1 MKFKLLFISTL
12 LLSGC
17 NGGSGGGSSSDSISV
32 DAPEALHIETSPIQS
47 KGLVSEEVA
56 IDVLATNDVN
66 AAMKVTSVRSM
77 SGDSC
82 QVTSFNEQSFTTSS
96 DEVGECQYEYTVAP
110 QNSELYVGEESSI
123 ARVSVSETA
132 TDNTLPNL
140 AETTDIDTPV
150 VIDLSQEL
158 AGELD
163 TSVFY
168 LSSDASV
175 LGAGIVDSDAAN
187 NVLTFT
193 PFEVGVS
200 RVTYSMTDGSV
211 TKLGTIDV
219 AVSDTQNTPPVA
231 LNYVREGKL
240 DKGMLVTIDLTD
252 YISDAED
259 AVILES
265 VRAYNAETEITSASE
280 HTFTFRSSEPGTHE
294 VAYTIN
300 DGRGGYAVGQVY
312 LEVEPD
318 FSLVQDWDDVTVYD
332 STIGAD
338 ITFTA
343 PVSKVLADYTNT
355 AYTNYQ
361 AQDGV
366 TGPKGTE
373 VVTMNLEQAQ
383 NYCAIRNGR
392 LPINREWELLITNQ
406 GNLFTS
412 QNWPAGADFWSAD
425 MMSETTG
432 KGFDTT
438 SGNTS
443 ELTKSTGEGFVTC
456 VLLDNESIIDFST
469 KIESTPNVN
478 NPSEHSLSLLVSD
491 PDGNL
496 APFQDLRAEIEQEKG
511 VFSNDLSAIKLVT
524 DSFGGAL
531 ETYRDTS
538 YDDAV
543 LSTLVSSDSID
554 AIVIKSEITNL
565 ISFDN
570 QKPNFELV
578 TDETNQ
584 CDETILVMGEFDT
597 SYQSEDY
604 GMTIMTTFDVYTS
617 TNDAPSESDVVDY
630 KASVVHNCGAREGN
644 SYLEFFGHDGGT
656 KTYQG
661 WVPSVNFSLNPDV
674 DYSSFSKVK
683 ISFLFRL
690 SSEAF
695 ENLSDLDLNEK
706 VAVYAGVAEEVGHF
720 GFNGAQSLGLGGAN
734 DFGFHYIYHE
744 FDVLT
749 DGSAES
755 IEFMP
760 PDENGW
766 RKGSAIVPISDAD
779 KFARVQVFID
789 SRPSKPRAIQ
799 VDDIQVIPVFD

>member
-1 MKFKLLFISTL
+1 MNSIVKLSVL
-12 LLSGC
+12 LPFSIALSAC
-17 NGGSGGGSSSDSISV
+17 NSSSGDNSSTDSGESLVSPEAISIVASPSQAKAMVGTESTVTVTATNSDNVAMKLISV
-32 DAPEALHIETSPIQS
+32 RYTWDDA
-47 KGLVSEEVA
+47 
-56 IDVLATNDVN
+56 
-66 AAMKVTSVRSM
+66 
-77 SGDSC
+77 C
-82 QVTSFNEQSFTTSS
+82 QVTSVEGMSFTTNSNV
-96 DEVGECQYEYTVAP
+96 VGECQYEYTVVP

-132 TDNTLPNL
+132 ADNVLPNL

-158 AGELD
+158 AEELD

-175 LGAGIVDSDAAN
+175 LGAGFVDSDTAN
-187 NVLTFT
+187 NMLTFT
-193 PFEVGVS
+193 PFDVGVS
-200 RVTYSMTDGSV
+200 RITYSMTDGSV

-265 VRAYNAETEITSASE
+265 VRAYNAETEITSAPE
-280 HTFTFRSSEPGTHE
+280 HTFTFRSSEPGAHE

-318 FSLVQDWDDVTVYD
+318 FSLVQDWDDVTIYD

-412 QNWPAGADFWSAD
+412 QNWPASADFWSAD

-432 KGFDTT
+432 KSVNATDGAI
-438 SGNTS
+438 S
-443 ELTKSTGEGFVTC
+443 ELAKLTGEGFVSC
-456 VLLDNESIIDFST
+456 VLLDNEAVKDFST
-469 KIESTPNVN
+469 TIHSEVN
-478 NPSEHSLSLLVSD
+478 PDALLEHSLSFNVVD

-496 APFQDLRAEIEQEKG
+496 APFQNLDAEIVRAKG
-511 VFSNDLSAIKLVT
+511 VFSNGLSRVTLVT
-524 DSFGGAL
+524 DSLGEAS

-538 YDDAV
+538 LNNAV
-543 LSTLVSSDSID
+543 LSSLVSANCEDS
-554 AIVIKSEITNL
+554 AVIKSAKDEMYIDTTDPTLWNIAEVLGGFNFKDIDEQGIPLHYNSSTKYEVTSVYKNSFVGRDLVVRYRLKANDVPSISSGKLNFVIQQVGNSPNKTNWGYDNAYQEGLPHSTAVVSNEINYYSQN
-565 ISFDN
+565 IS
-570 QKPNFELV
+570 
-578 TDETNQ
+578 
-584 CDETILVMGEFDT
+584 TI
-597 SYQSEDY
+597 
-604 GMTIMTTFDVYTS
+604 
-617 TNDAPSESDVVDY
+617 A
-630 KASVVHNCGAREGN
+630 GN
-644 SYLEFFGHDGGT
+644 SYIGGHVTKFASLPTRYEYWYVWLVIEHDSLLVYANTSEERPVEPTLVLENVWRTIDPSFPYWIGFGGT
-656 KTYQG
+656 PGTQ
-661 WVPSVNFSLNPDV
+661 VPKSVSIYVNAIWAG
-674 DYSSFSKVK
+674 SS
-683 ISFLFRL
+683 
-690 SSEAF
+690 
-695 ENLSDLDLNEK
+695 
-706 VAVYAGVAEEVGHF
+706 G
-720 GFNGAQSLGLGGAN
+720 
-734 DFGFHYIYHE
+734 
-744 FDVLT
+744 
-749 DGSAES
+749 
-755 IEFMP
+755 
-760 PDENGW
+760 
-766 RKGSAIVPISDAD
+766 
-779 KFARVQVFID
+779 
-789 SRPSKPRAIQ
+789 
-799 VDDIQVIPVFD
+799 

>member
-1 MKFKLLFISTL
+1 MKKTL
-12 LLSGC
+12 ILTPIVMCSLSAC
-17 NGGSGGGSSSDSISV
+17 NGGSEPSSNGV
-32 DAPEALHIETSPIQS
+32 EEKNPEVIYIEASLIQS

-82 QVTSFNEQSFTTSS
+82 QVTSIDEQSFTTSS

-132 TDNTLPNL
+132 ADNTLPNL

-150 VIDLSQEL
+150 VIDLSQKL
-158 AGELD
+158 AEELD

-175 LGAGIVDSDAAN
+175 LGTGIVDSDVAN
-187 NVLTFT
+187 NMLTFT
-193 PFEVGVS
+193 PSDVGVS
-200 RVTYSMTDGSV
+200 RITYSMTDGSV

-280 HTFTFRSSEPGTHE
+280 HTFTFRSSEPGAHE

-318 FSLVQDWDDVTVYD
+318 FSLVQDWDDVTIYD

-383 NYCAIRNGR
+383 NYCATRNGR
-392 LPINREWELLITNQ
+392 LPISREWELLITNQ
-406 GNLFTS
+406 GNLFNS

-432 KGFDTT
+432 KSMNATDGATAELLKE
-438 SGNTS
+438 SGA
-443 ELTKSTGEGFVTC
+443 GFVTC
-456 VLLDNESIIDFST
+456 VLLDSEAVQDFST
-469 KIESTPNVN
+469 QLEYSFVN
-478 NPSEHSLSLLVSD
+478 GVRFDISGVITD
-491 PDGNL
+491 PDGNP
-496 APFQDLRAEIEQEKG
+496 APFQEVKLLSERKKG
-511 VFSNDLSAIKLVT
+511 VFSNYEPEINKVASSSGELI
-524 DSFGGAL
+524 DSY
-531 ETYRDTS
+531 TDTS
-538 YDDAV
+538 FNNEV
-543 LSTLVSSDSID
+543 LSSYTSASKVDSI
-554 AIVIKSEITNL
+554 VFKSEAASSKLALSEEDKWNRLSPSVESYKPLTAYGMPILDGRDNGDNLRTINVYQEDYTGQNFVAYLKVQDVGGLAPQNGRFSFAVQQESPQPSEEWGNTNWPSSPQTDK
-565 ISFDN
+565 SFEIINDYWYQN
-570 QKPNFELV
+570 AKVVSGWELY
-578 TDETNQ
+578 DETSMNLSTPERHLWIQ
-584 CDETILVMGEFDT
+584 VNNGMLEIYNSPT
-597 SYQSEDY
+597 SDKPESPVYSGDMNWSGIDPTQTYWIQIGSR
-604 GMTIMTTFDVYTS
+604 VYT
-617 TNDAPSESDVVDY
+617 
-630 KASVVHNCGAREGN
+630 
-644 SYLEFFGHDGGT
+644 GH
-656 KTYQG
+656 
-661 WVPSVNFSLNPDV
+661 
-674 DYSSFSKVK
+674 
-683 ISFLFRL
+683 
-690 SSEAF
+690 E
-695 ENLSDLDLNEK
+695 
-706 VAVYAGVAEEVGHF
+706 VAEG
-720 GFNGAQSLGLGGAN
+720 
-734 DFGFHYIYHE
+734 
-744 FDVLT
+744 
-749 DGSAES
+749 
-755 IEFMP
+755 
-760 PDENGW
+760 
-766 RKGSAIVPISDAD
+766 
-779 KFARVQVFID
+779 ID
-789 SRPSKPRAIQ
+789 TYVTEAY
-799 VDDIQVIPVFD
+799 FTNY

>member
-1 MKFKLLFISTL
+1 MKVLGKISFIFSL
-12 LLSGC
+12 PLILSAC
-17 NGGSGGGSSSDSISV
+17 NGGSGNDSSSNSVEGSSPV
-32 DAPEALHIETSPIQS
+32 TVNIETSPIQS

-82 QVTSFNEQSFTTSS
+82 QVTSIDEQSFTTSS
-96 DEVGECQYEYTVAP
+96 DEVGECQYEYTVVP

-132 TDNTLPNL
+132 ADNTLPNL

-150 VIDLSQEL
+150 VIDLSQKL
-158 AGELD
+158 AEELD

-175 LGAGIVDSDAAN
+175 LGTGIVDSDVAN
-187 NVLTFT
+187 NMLTFT
-193 PFEVGVS
+193 PSDVGVS
-200 RVTYSMTDGSV
+200 RITYSMTDGSV

-280 HTFTFRSSEPGTHE
+280 HTFTFRSSEPGAHE

-318 FSLVQDWDDVTVYD
+318 FSLVQDWDDVTIYD

-383 NYCAIRNGR
+383 NYCATRNGR
-392 LPINREWELLITNQ
+392 LPISREWELLITNQ
-406 GNLFTS
+406 GNLFNS

-432 KGFDTT
+432 KSMNATDGATAELLKE
-438 SGNTS
+438 SGA
-443 ELTKSTGEGFVTC
+443 GFVTC
-456 VLLDNESIIDFST
+456 VLLDSEAVQDFST
-469 KIESTPNVN
+469 QLEYSFVN
-478 NPSEHSLSLLVSD
+478 GVRFDISGVITD
-491 PDGNL
+491 PDGNP
-496 APFQDLRAEIEQEKG
+496 APFQEVKLLSERKKG
-511 VFSNDLSAIKLVT
+511 VFSNYEPEINKVASSSGELI
-524 DSFGGAL
+524 DSY
-531 ETYRDTS
+531 TDTS
-538 YDDAV
+538 FNNEV
-543 LSTLVSSDSID
+543 LSSYTSASKVDSI
-554 AIVIKSEITNL
+554 VFKSEAASSKLALSEEDKWNRLSPSVESYKPLTAYGMPILDGRVNGDNLRTINVYQEDYTGQNFVAYLKVQDVGGLAPQNGRFSFAVQQESPQPSEEWGNTNWPSSPQTDK
-565 ISFDN
+565 SFEIINDYWYQN
-570 QKPNFELV
+570 AKVVSGWELY
-578 TDETNQ
+578 DETSMNLSTPERHLWIQ
-584 CDETILVMGEFDT
+584 VNNGMLEIYNSPT
-597 SYQSEDY
+597 SDKPESPVYSGDMNWSGIDPTQTYWIQIGSR
-604 GMTIMTTFDVYTS
+604 VYT
-617 TNDAPSESDVVDY
+617 
-630 KASVVHNCGAREGN
+630 
-644 SYLEFFGHDGGT
+644 GH
-656 KTYQG
+656 
-661 WVPSVNFSLNPDV
+661 
-674 DYSSFSKVK
+674 
-683 ISFLFRL
+683 
-690 SSEAF
+690 E
-695 ENLSDLDLNEK
+695 
-706 VAVYAGVAEEVGHF
+706 VAEG
-720 GFNGAQSLGLGGAN
+720 
-734 DFGFHYIYHE
+734 
-744 FDVLT
+744 
-749 DGSAES
+749 
-755 IEFMP
+755 
-760 PDENGW
+760 
-766 RKGSAIVPISDAD
+766 
-779 KFARVQVFID
+779 ID
-789 SRPSKPRAIQ
+789 TYVTEAY
-799 VDDIQVIPVFD
+799 FTNY

>member
-1 MKFKLLFISTL
+1 MKKSLILTPVVMCF
-12 LLSGC
+12 LSAC
-17 NGGSGGGSSSDSISV
+17 NGGSGNDSSSNSVEGSS
-32 DAPEALHIETSPIQS
+32 PETVNIETSPIQS

-66 AAMKVTSVRSM
+66 AVMKVTSVRSM

-82 QVTSFNEQSFTTSS
+82 QVTSIDGQSFTTSS

-132 TDNTLPNL
+132 ADNTLPNL

-150 VIDLSQEL
+150 VIDLSLEL

-175 LGAGIVDSDAAN
+175 LGTGIVDSDVAN

-193 PFEVGVS
+193 PSDVGVS
-200 RVTYSMTDGSV
+200 RITYSMTDGSV

-259 AVILES
+259 AVIFES

-280 HTFTFRSSEPGTHE
+280 HTFTFRSSEPGAHE

-318 FSLVQDWDDVTVYD
+318 FSLVQDWDDVTIYD

-366 TGPKGTE
+366 TGPKGAE

-383 NYCAIRNGR
+383 NYCATRNGR
-392 LPINREWELLITNQ
+392 LPINREWELLIANQ
-406 GNLFTS
+406 GNLFAS

-432 KGFDTT
+432 KSMNATDGATAELLKE
-438 SGNTS
+438 SGA
-443 ELTKSTGEGFVTC
+443 GFVTC
-456 VLLDNESIIDFST
+456 VLLDSEAVQDFST
-469 KIESTPNVN
+469 QLEYSFVN
-478 NPSEHSLSLLVSD
+478 GVRFDISGVITD
-491 PDGNL
+491 PDGNPS
-496 APFQDLRAEIEQEKG
+496 PFQEVKLLSERKKG
-511 VFSNDLSAIKLVT
+511 VFSNYEPEINKVASSSGELI
-524 DSFGGAL
+524 DSY
-531 ETYRDTS
+531 TDTS
-538 YDDAV
+538 FNNEV
-543 LSTLVSSDSID
+543 LSSYTSASKVDSI
-554 AIVIKSEITNL
+554 VFKSEAASSKLALSEEDKWNRLSPSVESYKPLTAYGMPILDGRDNGDNLRTINVYQEDYTGQNFVAYLKVQDVGGLAPQNGRFSFAVQQESPQPSEEWGNTNWPSSPQTDK
-565 ISFDN
+565 SFEIINDYWYQN
-570 QKPNFELV
+570 AKVVSGWELY
-578 TDETNQ
+578 DETSMNLSTPERHLWIQ
-584 CDETILVMGEFDT
+584 VNNGMLEIYNSPT
-597 SYQSEDY
+597 SDKPESPVYSGDMNWSGIDPTQTYWIQIGSR
-604 GMTIMTTFDVYTS
+604 VYT
-617 TNDAPSESDVVDY
+617 
-630 KASVVHNCGAREGN
+630 
-644 SYLEFFGHDGGT
+644 GH
-656 KTYQG
+656 
-661 WVPSVNFSLNPDV
+661 
-674 DYSSFSKVK
+674 
-683 ISFLFRL
+683 
-690 SSEAF
+690 E
-695 ENLSDLDLNEK
+695 
-706 VAVYAGVAEEVGHF
+706 VAEG
-720 GFNGAQSLGLGGAN
+720 
-734 DFGFHYIYHE
+734 
-744 FDVLT
+744 
-749 DGSAES
+749 
-755 IEFMP
+755 
-760 PDENGW
+760 
-766 RKGSAIVPISDAD
+766 
-779 KFARVQVFID
+779 ID
-789 SRPSKPRAIQ
+789 TYVTEAY
-799 VDDIQVIPVFD
+799 FTNY

>member
-1 MKFKLLFISTL
+1 MKKSLILTPVVMCF
-12 LLSGC
+12 LSAC
-17 NGGSGGGSSSDSISV
+17 NGGSGNDSSSNSVEGSS
-32 DAPEALHIETSPIQS
+32 PETVNIETSPIQS

-66 AAMKVTSVRSM
+66 AVMKVTSVRSM

-82 QVTSFNEQSFTTSS
+82 QVTSIDEQSFTASS

-132 TDNTLPNL
+132 ADNTLPNL
-140 AETTDIDTPV
+140 AETTDIDSPV

-175 LGAGIVDSDAAN
+175 LGTGIVDSDVAN
-187 NVLTFT
+187 NMLTFT
-193 PFEVGVS
+193 PSDVGVS
-200 RVTYSMTDGSV
+200 RITYSMTDGSV

-259 AVILES
+259 SVLLDS
-265 VRAYNAETEITSASE
+265 VRAYNAETAITSASE
-280 HTFTFRSSEPGTHE
+280 HTFTFRSSEPGAHE

-318 FSLVQDWDDVTVYD
+318 FSLVQDWDDVTIYD

-383 NYCAIRNGR
+383 NYCATRNGR
-392 LPINREWELLITNQ
+392 LPISREWELLITNQ
-406 GNLFTS
+406 GNLFNS

-432 KGFDTT
+432 KNMNATDGATAELLKE
-438 SGNTS
+438 SGA
-443 ELTKSTGEGFVTC
+443 GFVTC
-456 VLLDNESIIDFST
+456 VLLDSEAVQDFST
-469 KIESTPNVN
+469 QLEYSFVN
-478 NPSEHSLSLLVSD
+478 GVRFDISGVITD
-491 PDGNL
+491 PDGNP
-496 APFQDLRAEIEQEKG
+496 APFQEVKLLSERKKG
-511 VFSNDLSAIKLVT
+511 VFSNYEPEINKVASSSGELI
-524 DSFGGAL
+524 DSY
-531 ETYRDTS
+531 TDTS
-538 YDDAV
+538 FNNEV
-543 LSTLVSSDSID
+543 LSSYTSASKVDSI
-554 AIVIKSEITNL
+554 VFKSEAASSKLALSEEDKWNRLSPSVESYKPLTAYGMPILDGRVNGDNLRTINVYQEDYTGQNFVAYLKVQDVRGLAPQNGRFSFAVQQESPQPSEEWGNTNWPSSPQTDK
-565 ISFDN
+565 SFEIINDYWYQN
-570 QKPNFELV
+570 AKVVSGWELY
-578 TDETNQ
+578 DETSMNLSTPERHLWIQ
-584 CDETILVMGEFDT
+584 VNNGMLEIYNSPT
-597 SYQSEDY
+597 SDKPESPVYSGDMNWSGIDPTQTYWIQIGSR
-604 GMTIMTTFDVYTS
+604 VYT
-617 TNDAPSESDVVDY
+617 
-630 KASVVHNCGAREGN
+630 
-644 SYLEFFGHDGGT
+644 GH
-656 KTYQG
+656 
-661 WVPSVNFSLNPDV
+661 
-674 DYSSFSKVK
+674 
-683 ISFLFRL
+683 
-690 SSEAF
+690 E
-695 ENLSDLDLNEK
+695 
-706 VAVYAGVAEEVGHF
+706 VAEG
-720 GFNGAQSLGLGGAN
+720 
-734 DFGFHYIYHE
+734 
-744 FDVLT
+744 
-749 DGSAES
+749 
-755 IEFMP
+755 
-760 PDENGW
+760 
-766 RKGSAIVPISDAD
+766 
-779 KFARVQVFID
+779 ID
-789 SRPSKPRAIQ
+789 TYVTEAY
-799 VDDIQVIPVFD
+799 FTNY

>member
-1 MKFKLLFISTL
+1 MKKSLILTPVVMCF
-12 LLSGC
+12 LSAC
-17 NGGSGGGSSSDSISV
+17 NGGSGNDSSSNSV
-32 DAPEALHIETSPIQS
+32 EGSYPETVNIETSPIQS

-66 AAMKVTSVRSM
+66 AAMKVTSVRSI

-82 QVTSFNEQSFTTSS
+82 QVTSIDEQSFTTSS

-110 QNSELYVGEESSI
+110 QNSELYVGEEFSI

-132 TDNTLPNL
+132 ADNTLPNL
-140 AETTDIDTPV
+140 TETTDIDTPV

-168 LSSDASV
+168 LSSDVSV

-187 NVLTFT
+187 NMLTFT

-280 HTFTFRSSEPGTHE
+280 HTFTFRSSEPGAHE

-332 STIGAD
+332 STIGAN

-343 PVSKVLADYTNT
+343 PVSKVLAGYNNT

-366 TGPKGTE
+366 TGPKGAE

-383 NYCAIRNGR
+383 NYCATRNGR
-392 LPINREWELLITNQ
+392 LPISREWELLNSSQ
-406 GNLFTS
+406 GNLFTT
-412 QNWPAGADFWSAD
+412 QNWPAGTGYWSAD
-425 MMSETTG
+425 MLSEGSG
-432 KGFDTT
+432 KSFDATN
-438 SGNTS
+438 GGTS
-443 ELTKSTGEGFVTC
+443 ELQKQNDAGFVTC
-456 VLLDNESIIDFST
+456 VLLDSDAVKDFST
-469 KIESTPNVN
+469 ELEYNFVN
-478 NPSEHSLSLLVSD
+478 GVQFDVTGLVID
-491 PDGNL
+491 PDGDH
-496 APFQDLRAEIEQEKG
+496 APFQNVKLVSERKKG
-511 VFSNDLSAIKLVT
+511 LFSNYDSIIEKTSDPLGTFVDVYNDTSFNNEVISSYSSSSKVDSIVFTSEAPSAR
-524 DSFGGAL
+524 L
-531 ETYRDTS
+531 ETTNSEMWDRLSLETAGMKPIDSIGLPLFDYRGEDQLGVYSRFISVYQKDYIGSNFVAYIKVKDVNGGNVGAGRFSFALQQESRTPDGEWGDFKYPSSTNTEKNFEVVNDYWFQEANIVSGENFS
-538 YDDAV
+538 YASTPMN
-543 LSTLVSSDSID
+543 LSTSERYIWIQVTNGKLEVYNSETSEKPEDPVFKGEMNWAGINPENIYWLQFGSRTNTGSSYIENVDLY
-554 AIVIKSEITNL
+554 AT
-565 ISFDN
+565 
-570 QKPNFELV
+570 
-578 TDETNQ
+578 
-584 CDETILVMGEFDT
+584 
-597 SYQSEDY
+597 
-604 GMTIMTTFDVYTS
+604 DVY
-617 TNDAPSESDVVDY
+617 
-630 KASVVHNCGAREGN
+630 
-644 SYLEFFGHDGGT
+644 F
-656 KTYQG
+656 
-661 WVPSVNFSLNPDV
+661 
-674 DYSSFSKVK
+674 
-683 ISFLFRL
+683 
-690 SSEAF
+690 
-695 ENLSDLDLNEK
+695 
-706 VAVYAGVAEEVGHF
+706 
-720 GFNGAQSLGLGGAN
+720 AN
-734 DFGFHYIYHE
+734 Y
-744 FDVLT
+744 
-749 DGSAES
+749 
-755 IEFMP
+755 
-760 PDENGW
+760 
-766 RKGSAIVPISDAD
+766 
-779 KFARVQVFID
+779 
-789 SRPSKPRAIQ
+789 
-799 VDDIQVIPVFD
+799 

>member
-1 MKFKLLFISTL
+1 MKKSLILAPVVMC
-12 LLSGC
+12 LLSAC
-17 NGGSGGGSSSDSISV
+17 NGGSGSDSSSNSVEGSS
-32 DAPEALHIETSPIQS
+32 PEAVNIETSPIQS

-56 IDVLATNDVN
+56 IDVLATNDLN
-66 AAMKVTSVRSM
+66 ASMKVASVRSI

-82 QVTSFNEQSFTTSS
+82 RVTSINKQSFTTSS

-123 ARVSVSETA
+123 VRVSVSETA
-132 TDNTLPNL
+132 ADNTLPNL

-168 LSSDASV
+168 LSSDAPV

-259 AVILES
+259 AVILQS

-280 HTFTFRSSEPGTHE
+280 HTFTFRSSEPGAHE

-343 PVSKVLADYTNT
+343 PASKVLADYTNT

-366 TGPKGTE
+366 TGPKGAE

-383 NYCAIRNGR
+383 NYCATRNGR
-392 LPINREWELLITNQ
+392 LPISREWELLNSSQ
-406 GNLFTS
+406 GNLFTT
-412 QNWPAGADFWSAD
+412 QNWPAGTGYWSAD
-425 MMSETTG
+425 MLSEGSG
-432 KGFDTT
+432 KSFDATNGG
-438 SGNTS
+438 SS
-443 ELTKSTGEGFVTC
+443 ELLKENGAGFVTC
-456 VLLDNESIIDFST
+456 ILLNSDSVKDFSSTLNYTWNGINDSGNNTYEINGAVFDPEGNEAPFQSVELFVADSSKGLLDNNAVMKNIVTNSIGMIDDGTNYLDLSLENAVVALKTPT
-469 KIESTPNVN
+469 KDSSSIVLVPDQRSKQSPIYGHYVTPWQTGTYDVESTLLLHCGAWVDGMGTPEQGITGSYVRGTNYYVSSENIDYFDMRIGNWYWN
-478 NPSEHSLSLLVSD
+478 NRVVYGFEY
-491 PDGNL
+491 
-496 APFQDLRAEIEQEKG
+496 
-511 VFSNDLSAIKLVT
+511 IKIV
-524 DSFGGAL
+524 
-531 ETYRDTS
+531 YRDGEELQCGSSQDGQYYHKRFTIPLGWR
-538 YDDAV
+538 
-543 LSTLVSSDSID
+543 LSGFYVES
-554 AIVIKSEITNL
+554 A
-565 ISFDN
+565 
-570 QKPNFELV
+570 
-578 TDETNQ
+578 
-584 CDETILVMGEFDT
+584 
-597 SYQSEDY
+597 YH
-604 GMTIMTTFDVYTS
+604 
-617 TNDAPSESDVVDY
+617 PSPT
-630 KASVVHNCGAREGN
+630 N
-644 SYLEFFGHDGGT
+644 SYLNKLQMFIE
-656 KTYQG
+656 
-661 WVPSVNFSLNPDV
+661 P
-674 DYSSFSKVK
+674 
-683 ISFLFRL
+683 
-690 SSEAF
+690 
-695 ENLSDLDLNEK
+695 ENQN
-706 VAVYAGVAEEVGHF
+706 
-720 GFNGAQSLGLGGAN
+720 
-734 DFGFHYIYHE
+734 
-744 FDVLT
+744 
-749 DGSAES
+749 
-755 IEFMP
+755 
-760 PDENGW
+760 
-766 RKGSAIVPISDAD
+766 
-779 KFARVQVFID
+779 
-789 SRPSKPRAIQ
+789 
-799 VDDIQVIPVFD
+799 

>member
-1 MKFKLLFISTL
+1 MKKSLILTPVVMCF
-12 LLSGC
+12 LSAC
-17 NGGSGGGSSSDSISV
+17 NGGSGNDSSSNSVEGSS
-32 DAPEALHIETSPIQS
+32 PETVNIETSPIQS

-56 IDVLATNDVN
+56 IDVLATNEVS
-66 AAMKVTSVRSM
+66 AAMKVTSVRSI

-82 QVTSFNEQSFTTSS
+82 QVTSIGEQSFTTSS
-96 DEVGECQYEYTVAP
+96 DEVGECQYEYTVVP

-132 TDNTLPNL
+132 ADNTLPNL

-158 AGELD
+158 AEELD

-280 HTFTFRSSEPGTHE
+280 HTFTFRSSEPGAHE

-312 LEVEPD
+312 LEIEPD

-366 TGPKGTE
+366 TGSKGAE

-383 NYCAIRNGR
+383 NYCATRNGR
-392 LPINREWELLITNQ
+392 LPINREWELLIANQ

-425 MMSETTG
+425 MISETAG
-432 KGFDTT
+432 KSINATDGTI
-438 SGNTS
+438 S
-443 ELTKSTGEGFVTC
+443 ELAKLTGEGFVTC
-456 VLLDNESIIDFST
+456 VLLDSEAVKDFSSE
-469 KIESTPNVN
+469 IEYVTRPYSNV
-478 NPSEHSLSLLVSD
+478 SDVSLKVTD
-491 PDGNL
+491 PDGSL
-496 APFQDLRAEIEQEKG
+496 APYQNIEIISEREKG
-511 VFSNDLSAIKLVT
+511 VFSNYETSETLLSDASGSAVTTYTDLSFNNEVISVTSSSNAKSSIAYSSKDAVTASTLPVNESNKWNRVAAESGTILPIDDIGIPSLYYGTGGSIRALSVFNERSFTGRNFIGYVKVKNFGEKDAISGKLSFIVQQVSIVPQSGWGDAANQPGSPRSNKAFEIVTNYWNERTQVFSGYGNSVGLANMNVASHERHIWFENNNGHFMVYSSETSDKPLEPAVSFNMDWAGMDPGLPYWVQISSRISRDGNSVGVMTYVT
-524 DSFGGAL
+524 DAKFA
-531 ETYRDTS
+531 
-538 YDDAV
+538 
-543 LSTLVSSDSID
+543 
-554 AIVIKSEITNL
+554 
-565 ISFDN
+565 SFD
-570 QKPNFELV
+570 
-578 TDETNQ
+578 
-584 CDETILVMGEFDT
+584 
-597 SYQSEDY
+597 
-604 GMTIMTTFDVYTS
+604 
-617 TNDAPSESDVVDY
+617 
-630 KASVVHNCGAREGN
+630 
-644 SYLEFFGHDGGT
+644 
-656 KTYQG
+656 
-661 WVPSVNFSLNPDV
+661 
-674 DYSSFSKVK
+674 
-683 ISFLFRL
+683 
-690 SSEAF
+690 
-695 ENLSDLDLNEK
+695 
-706 VAVYAGVAEEVGHF
+706 
-720 GFNGAQSLGLGGAN
+720 
-734 DFGFHYIYHE
+734 
-744 FDVLT
+744 
-749 DGSAES
+749 
-755 IEFMP
+755 
-760 PDENGW
+760 
-766 RKGSAIVPISDAD
+766 
-779 KFARVQVFID
+779 
-789 SRPSKPRAIQ
+789 
-799 VDDIQVIPVFD
+799 

>member
-1 MKFKLLFISTL
+1 MKKSLILTPVVMCF
-12 LLSGC
+12 LSAC
-17 NGGSGGGSSSDSISV
+17 NGGSGNDSSSNSVEGSS
-32 DAPEALHIETSPIQS
+32 PETVNIETSPIQS

-66 AAMKVTSVRSM
+66 AVMKVTSVRSM

-82 QVTSFNEQSFTTSS
+82 QVTSIDEQSFTASS

-123 ARVSVSETA
+123 ARVSVSENA
-132 TDNTLPNL
+132 ADNTLPNL

-158 AGELD
+158 AEELD

-175 LGAGIVDSDAAN
+175 LGTGIVDSDVAN
-187 NVLTFT
+187 NMLTFT
-193 PFEVGVS
+193 PSDVGVS
-200 RVTYSMTDGSV
+200 RITYSMTDGSV

-280 HTFTFRSSEPGTHE
+280 HTFTFRSSEPGAHE

-318 FSLVQDWDDVTVYD
+318 FSLVQDWDDVTIYD

-366 TGPKGTE
+366 TGPKGAE

-383 NYCAIRNGR
+383 NYCATRNGR
-392 LPINREWELLITNQ
+392 LPINREWELLIANQ
-406 GNLFTS
+406 GNLFAS

-425 MMSETTG
+425 MISETGG
-432 KGFDTT
+432 KSMNATDGTI
-438 SGNTS
+438 S
-443 ELTKSTGEGFVTC
+443 ELAKLTGEGFVTC
-456 VLLDNESIIDFST
+456 VLLDSEAVKDFST
-469 KIESTPNVN
+469 QLEYSFVN
-478 NPSEHSLSLLVSD
+478 GVRFDVSGVITD
-491 PDGNL
+491 PDGNP
-496 APFQDLRAEIEQEKG
+496 APFQEVKLLSERKKG
-511 VFSNDLSAIKLVT
+511 VFSNYEPEINKVASSSGELI
-524 DSFGGAL
+524 DSY
-531 ETYRDTS
+531 TDTS
-538 YDDAV
+538 FNNEV
-543 LSTLVSSDSID
+543 LSSYTSASKVDSI
-554 AIVIKSEITNL
+554 VFKSEAASSKLALSEEDKWNRLSPSVESYKPLTAYGMPILDGRVNGDNLRTINVYQEDYTGQNFVAYLKVQDVGGLAPQNGRFSFAVQQESPQPSEEWGNTNWPSSPQTDK
-565 ISFDN
+565 SFEIINDYWYQN
-570 QKPNFELV
+570 AKVVSGWELY
-578 TDETNQ
+578 DETSMNLSTPERHLWIQ
-584 CDETILVMGEFDT
+584 VNNGMLEIYNSPT
-597 SYQSEDY
+597 SDKPESPVYSGDMNWSGIDPTQTYWIQIGSR
-604 GMTIMTTFDVYTS
+604 VYT
-617 TNDAPSESDVVDY
+617 
-630 KASVVHNCGAREGN
+630 
-644 SYLEFFGHDGGT
+644 GH
-656 KTYQG
+656 
-661 WVPSVNFSLNPDV
+661 
-674 DYSSFSKVK
+674 
-683 ISFLFRL
+683 
-690 SSEAF
+690 E
-695 ENLSDLDLNEK
+695 
-706 VAVYAGVAEEVGHF
+706 VAEG
-720 GFNGAQSLGLGGAN
+720 
-734 DFGFHYIYHE
+734 
-744 FDVLT
+744 
-749 DGSAES
+749 
-755 IEFMP
+755 
-760 PDENGW
+760 
-766 RKGSAIVPISDAD
+766 
-779 KFARVQVFID
+779 ID
-789 SRPSKPRAIQ
+789 TYVTEAY
-799 VDDIQVIPVFD
+799 FTNY

>member
-175 LGAGIVDSDAAN
+175 HGAGIVDSDAAN
-187 NVLTFT
+187 NVLIFT

-240 DKGMLVTIDLTD
+240 DKGMLATIDLTD

-280 HTFTFRSSEPGTHE
+280 HTFTFRSSEPGAHE

-366 TGPKGTE
+366 TGPRGAE

-383 NYCAIRNGR
+383 NYCATRNGR
-392 LPINREWELLITNQ
+392 LPINREWELLIANQ

-412 QNWPAGADFWSAD
+412 QNWPAGTGFWSAD

-432 KGFDTT
+432 KSVNATDGAI
-438 SGNTS
+438 S
-443 ELTKSTGEGFVTC
+443 ELAKLTGEGFVSC
-456 VLLDNESIIDFST
+456 VLLDNEAVKDFST
-469 KIESTPNVN
+469 TIHSEA
-478 NPSEHSLSLLVSD
+478 NPDALLEHSLSFNVVD

-496 APFQDLRAEIEQEKG
+496 APFQNLDAEIVRAKG
-511 VFSNDLSAIKLVT
+511 VFSNGLSRVTLVT
-524 DSFGGAL
+524 DSLGEAS

-538 YDDAV
+538 LNNAV
-543 LSTLVSSDSID
+543 LSSLVSANSEDS
-554 AIVIKSEITNL
+554 AVIKSANDEMYIDTTDSTLWNIAEVLGGFNFKDIDEQGIPLHYNSSTQYEVASVYKNSFVGRDLVARYRLKANDVPSISSGKLNFVIQQVGNSPNKTNWGYDNAYQEGLPHSTAVISNEINYYSQNITTIVGNTY
-565 ISFDN
+565 IGGSESKFTSI
-570 QKPNFELV
+570 PTRYEYWYVWLV
-578 TDETNQ
+578 IQNNS
-584 CDETILVMGEFDT
+584 LL
-597 SYQSEDY
+597 
-604 GMTIMTTFDVYTS
+604 VYTS
-617 TNDAPSESDVVDY
+617 TSEDRPEEPTSVIENVWRAIDPSLPY
-630 KASVVHNCGAREGN
+630 WIG
-644 SYLEFFGHDGGT
+644 FGGT
-656 KTYQG
+656 PGTG
-661 WVPSVNFSLNPDV
+661 VPKSVS
-674 DYSSFSKVK
+674 
-683 ISFLFRL
+683 I
-690 SSEAF
+690 
-695 ENLSDLDLNEK
+695 
-706 VAVYAGVAEEVGHF
+706 YANALW
-720 GFNGAQSLGLGGAN
+720 A
-734 DFGFHYIYHE
+734 
-744 FDVLT
+744 
-749 DGSAES
+749 GSA
-755 IEFMP
+755 
-760 PDENGW
+760 G
-766 RKGSAIVPISDAD
+766 
-779 KFARVQVFID
+779 
-789 SRPSKPRAIQ
+789 
-799 VDDIQVIPVFD
+799 

>member
-1 MKFKLLFISTL
+1 MKKSLILTPVVMCF
-12 LLSGC
+12 LSAC
-17 NGGSGGGSSSDSISV
+17 NGGSGNDSSSNSVEGSS
-32 DAPEALHIETSPIQS
+32 PETVNIETSPIQS

-66 AAMKVTSVRSM
+66 AVMKVTSVRSM

-82 QVTSFNEQSFTTSS
+82 QVTSIDEQSFTTSS

-132 TDNTLPNL
+132 ADNTLPNL

-150 VIDLSQEL
+150 VIDLSLEL
-158 AGELD
+158 AEELD

-175 LGAGIVDSDAAN
+175 LGTGIVDSDVAN
-187 NVLTFT
+187 NMLTFT
-193 PFEVGVS
+193 PSDVGVS
-200 RVTYSMTDGSV
+200 RITYSMTDGSV

-240 DKGMLVTIDLTD
+240 NKGMLVTIDLTD

-280 HTFTFRSSEPGTHE
+280 HTFTFRSSEPGAHE

-318 FSLVQDWDDVTVYD
+318 FSLVQDWDDVTIYD

-366 TGPKGTE
+366 TGPKGAE

-383 NYCAIRNGR
+383 NYCATRNGR
-392 LPINREWELLITNQ
+392 LPISREWELLITNQ
-406 GNLFTS
+406 GNLFNS

-432 KGFDTT
+432 KSMNATDGATAELLKE
-438 SGNTS
+438 SGA
-443 ELTKSTGEGFVTC
+443 GFVTC
-456 VLLDNESIIDFST
+456 VLLDSEAVQDFST
-469 KIESTPNVN
+469 QLEYSFVN
-478 NPSEHSLSLLVSD
+478 GVRFDISGVITD
-491 PDGNL
+491 PDGNP
-496 APFQDLRAEIEQEKG
+496 APFQEVKLLSERKKG
-511 VFSNDLSAIKLVT
+511 VFSNYEPEINKVASSSGELI
-524 DSFGGAL
+524 DSY
-531 ETYRDTS
+531 TDTS
-538 YDDAV
+538 FNNEV
-543 LSTLVSSDSID
+543 LSSYTSASKVDSI
-554 AIVIKSEITNL
+554 VFKSEAASSKLALSEEDKWNRLSPSVESYKPLTAYGMPILDGRDNGDNLRTINVYQEDYTGQNFVAYLKVQDVGGLAPQNGRFSFAVQQESPQPSEEWGNTNWPSSPQTDK
-565 ISFDN
+565 SFEIINDYWYQN
-570 QKPNFELV
+570 AKVVSGWELY
-578 TDETNQ
+578 DETS
-584 CDETILVMGEFDT
+584 M
-597 SYQSEDY
+597 
-604 GMTIMTTFDVYTS
+604 
-617 TNDAPSESDVVDY
+617 
-630 KASVVHNCGAREGN
+630 
-644 SYLEFFGHDGGT
+644 
-656 KTYQG
+656 
-661 WVPSVNFSLNPDV
+661 
-674 DYSSFSKVK
+674 
-683 ISFLFRL
+683 
-690 SSEAF
+690 
-695 ENLSDLDLNEK
+695 NLSTPERHL
-706 VAVYAGVAEEVGHF
+706 
-720 GFNGAQSLGLGGAN
+720 
-734 DFGFHYIYHE
+734 
-744 FDVLT
+744 
-749 DGSAES
+749 
-755 IEFMP
+755 
-760 PDENGW
+760 W
-766 RKGSAIVPISDAD
+766 
-779 KFARVQVFID
+779 
-789 SRPSKPRAIQ
+789 IQ
-799 VDDIQVIPVFD
+799 VNNGMLEIYNSPTSDKPESPVYSGDMNWSGIDPTQTYWIQIGSRGQQKLLFV